1 MKMGSNSDL
10 TEREKEVLEF
20 IVKGSGDKEI
30 ARNLFIA
37 VTTVRTHIDSI
48 FMKLGVSNRRELII
62 KVLREKQSYIWF
74 EISSIL
80 RMEIVE
86 FYNIIYI

>member
-1 MKMGSNSDL
+1 MKIGSNSDL

-62 KVLREKQSYIWF
+62 KVLREKQSYI
-74 EISSIL
+74 
-80 RMEIVE
+80 
-86 FYNIIYI
+86 

>member
-30 ARNLFIA
+30 ARNLFIS

-48 FMKLGVSNRRELII
+48 FMKLGVCNRRKLII
-62 KVLREKQSYIWF
+62 KALREK
-74 EISSIL
+74 
-80 RMEIVE
+80 
-86 FYNIIYI
+86 